1 MVLYNLSRQGH
12 VARHTSRRE
21 NMKSSLSSWITAR
34 KIAEAGA
41 HSLAKRKQQGVPAP
55 PTRPREVNL
64 AVAAKAAQQV

>member
-1 MVLYNLSRQGH
+1 
-12 VARHTSRRE
+12 
-21 NMKSSLSSWITAR
+21 MKSSLSSWITAR